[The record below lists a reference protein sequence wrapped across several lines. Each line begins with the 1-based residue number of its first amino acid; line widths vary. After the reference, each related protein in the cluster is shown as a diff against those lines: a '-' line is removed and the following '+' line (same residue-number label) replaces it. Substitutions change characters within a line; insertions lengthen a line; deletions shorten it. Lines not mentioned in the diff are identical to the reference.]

1 MATELCPSTKNELGK
16 GTLPTHVEER
26 LLADGFIFACMLPT
40 KGFKSMLVC
49 KRSIADAV
57 TDGELDD
64 PRLYPSMSEPAQ
76 V

>member
-26 LLADGFIFACMLPT
+26 LLAEGFVFACMLPT

-49 KRSIADAV
+49 KRPIRDAV
-57 TDGELDD
+57 NDAESDARTLRVSAGLN
-64 PRLYPSMSEPAQ
+64 